1 MKKIAFLAPDEG
13 KLTEIKSVLY
23 DFHNEVIFEVGS
35 LADGLL
41 KAEKLIQHG
50 IDIILARGETAFN
63 IRDKYP
69 DIVVVDIPITGFDLV
84 QTLEKAKQF
93 GDNVAVVSFPS
104 MIKQI
109 ESLESALGVNIKKY
123 YLSRREE
130 VDRAIDDALKDGAN
144 VIIGGFTAKKA
155 TQKRSLP
162 YVEFVTGQQVYLE
175 CFQTAKSILKS
186 IEQQKRRAGLIK
198 AVLNHAYEGILSID
212 EKCLISS
219 INPVAQRILNLRAN
233 VGENINEVWQELR
246 LDKVLLTGKE
256 ELNQFLKVNQIKIL
270 CNKVPIMDRGRIIG
284 AVATFQDITKIQ
296 KMESR
301 IRNEIYAKGHVAA
314 YTFKDISFVD
324 QVTKEVL
331 DMAKNFAVAEA
342 NVLLNG
348 ETGTGKEV
356 FAQSIHNF
364 SNRAKGPFVA
374 VNCAALPAQLLESE
388 LFGYVSGAFTGASK
402 EGKSGLFEVAHTGTI
417 FLDEIGE
424 MDYINQG
431 RLLRVLQERS
441 VVRLGSTKV
450 IPIDVRIIAATN
462 KNLHDLV
469 INHKFREDLY
479 YRLNVLQLR
488 IPPLRRRRRD
498 IGNYAKMFLA
508 EFADSSNTELKLSA
522 EATKVLESYSWPG
535 NIRELRNV
543 MQRVVVLAKRK
554 TISGVFLKKMLTIEE
569 DDKQNPD
576 ELEEAI
582 AIENALTKF
591 KGNITEVAK
600 FLNVSRSTLWRK
612 MNKLGLKRQKQNS

>member
-1 MKKIAFLAPDEG
+1 MKKIAFLAPDES
-13 KLTEIKSVLY
+13 KLTEIKNVLH
-23 DFHNEVIFEVGS
+23 DFQNEIIFEVGS
-35 LADGLL
+35 LVEGLL
-41 KAEKLIQHG
+41 KAEKLIKRG
-50 IDIILARGETAFN
+50 IDIIVARGETAFN
-63 IRDKYP
+63 IRDKFP
-69 DIVVVDIPITGFDLV
+69 DVVVVDIPITGFDLV

-109 ESLESALGVNIKKY
+109 ESLESALGVKIKKY
-123 YLSRREE
+123 NLSCKED
-130 VDRAIDDALKDGAN
+130 VDIAIDDALKDGAN

-155 TQKRSLP
+155 TQKREIP
-162 YVEFVTGQQVYLE
+162 HVEFVTGQQVYLE
-175 CFQTAKSILKS
+175 CFQNANSILKS

-212 EKCLISS
+212 ERCMISS

-233 VGENINEVWQELR
+233 VRENINEVWPELR
-246 LDKVLLTGKE
+246 LDKVLSNGKE
-256 ELNQFLKVNQIKIL
+256 ELNQFLKVNDIQIL
-270 CNKVPIMDRGRIIG
+270 CNKVPIMDRGTIIG

-296 KMESR
+296 KMDSR
-301 IRNEIYAKGHVAA
+301 IRNEIYAKGHVAN
-314 YTFKDISFVD
+314 YTFKDISIID

-331 DMAKNFAVAEA
+331 DMAKSFAVVEA
-342 NVLLNG
+342 NVLLSG

-356 FAQSIHNF
+356 FAQSIHNY
-364 SNRAKGPFVA
+364 SNRKKGPFVA

-402 EGKSGLFEVAHTGTI
+402 EGKAGLFEVAHTGTI

-462 KNLHDLV
+462 KNLYDLV
-469 INHKFREDLY
+469 TIHKFREDLY

-488 IPPLRRRRRD
+488 IPPLRRRKRD
-498 IGNYAKMFLA
+498 IVNYAKMFLS
-508 EFADSSNTELKLSA
+508 EFSDSSNHELKFSA
-522 EATKVLESYSWPG
+522 EAIKVLESYNWPG
-535 NIRELRNV
+535 NIRELRNA

-554 TISGVFLKKMLTIEE
+554 TISGAFLEKMLTIEK

-576 ELEEAI
+576 ELEEVM
-582 AIENALTKF
+582 AIEGALKKS
-591 KGNITEVAK
+591 KGNISDAAK
-600 FLNVSRSTLWRK
+600 LLNISRSTLWRK
-612 MNKLGLKRQKQNS
+612 MNKLRVKKP